1 MLAFGLFRYLY
12 VMNAEFWNKAGRV
25 VKRSVEVAAVLLLV
39 FLLLWFMVGILSGGG
54 KVEAFLKYVTIV
66 LFFVFLA
73 GVAVK
78 LVLSLFVKDKDE
90 ERELEELVDLV
101 LQRKLRQQQTVDA
114 NREVFSPLVGLDE
127 AQTEAVCRL
136 LQALP
141 PHHADAQRL
150 SLAPTVQLLT
160 ALKELSFLE
169 DADHYNLY
177 YWVERITGL
186 SLPSFREFNEAYP
199 SSTRSKVDRAKKQI
213 RDALAKVR

>member
-1 MLAFGLFRYLY
+1 MKLEFLEKC
-12 VMNAEFWNKAGRV
+12 NAL
-25 VKRSVEVAAVLLLV
+25 VKRAVEVTAVSMFALLLV
-39 FLLLWFMVGILSGGG
+39 WFMVEKLAGDGW
-54 KVEAFLKYVTIV
+54 VEAVLRYATIV
-66 LFFVFLA
+66 SFFFFIA
-73 GVAVK
+73 AVAVK

-101 LQRKLRQQQTVDA
+101 LQKKLQQQRTMDA
-114 NREVFSPLVGLDE
+114 RREITSPLVGLDA